1 MGWGGCF
8 DAAQM
13 DESNFSPFFLYFSET
28 LRTPLLVSRVGWL
41 YSRYNLGVEWWDLHE
56 IIRKLLLIG
65 VLLLFPNPT
74 LQLPIAIV
82 ICLFGLV
89 NLNLFQPNCNQIV
102 FRVGE
107 LAFCATTIKYVGGLQ
122 VRAMANEPAELQE
135 MVGWVLISID
145 SFVLCAAFGATVLL
159 IRNLLI
165 HAATAEDSLDDL
177 DDIDRL
183 VMPTTKKKSD
193 VVPSSNLP
201 TLAVDDDEH
210 DTTGLRDWNVDD
222 DDDI

>member
-1 MGWGGCF
+1 M
-8 DAAQM
+8 
-13 DESNFSPFFLYFSET
+13 
-28 LRTPLLVSRVGWL
+28 
-41 YSRYNLGVEWWDLHE
+41 
-56 IIRKLLLIG
+56 
-65 VLLLFPNPT
+65 
-74 LQLPIAIV
+74 
-82 ICLFGLV
+82 
-89 NLNLFQPNCNQIV
+89 
-102 FRVGE
+102 
-107 LAFCATTIKYVGGLQ
+107 
-122 VRAMANEPAELQE
+122 
-135 MVGWVLISID
+135 ISID

-183 VMPTTKKKSD
+183 VMPKKKSD

>member
-1 MGWGGCF
+1 VGWGGCF

-41 YSRYNLGVEWWDLHE
+41 YSRYKIGVEWRDLHE
-56 IIRKLLLIG
+56 IIRKILLIG

-183 VMPTTKKKSD
+183 VMPKKKSD

>member
-165 HAATAEDSLDDL
+165 HAATAE
-177 DDIDRL
+177 

>member
-1 MGWGGCF
+1 M
-8 DAAQM
+8 
-13 DESNFSPFFLYFSET
+13 YT
-28 LRTPLLVSRVGWL
+28 LHSHDVG
-41 YSRYNLGVEWWDLHE
+41 
-56 IIRKLLLIG
+56 
-65 VLLLFPNPT
+65 T
-74 LQLPIAIV
+74 LQPTFILIAV
-82 ICLFGLV
+82 WYYL
-89 NLNLFQPNCNQIV
+89 
-102 FRVGE
+102 
-107 LAFCATTIKYVGGLQ
+107 
-122 VRAMANEPAELQE
+122 
-135 MVGWVLISID
+135 
-145 SFVLCAAFGATVLL
+145 LCAAFGATVLL

-183 VMPTTKKKSD
+183 VMPKKKSD